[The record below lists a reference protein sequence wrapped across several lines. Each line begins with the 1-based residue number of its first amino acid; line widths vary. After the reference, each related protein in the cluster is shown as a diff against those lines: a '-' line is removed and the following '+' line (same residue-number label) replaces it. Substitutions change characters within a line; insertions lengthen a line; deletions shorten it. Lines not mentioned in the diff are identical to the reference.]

1 MRGEKKASALLY
13 LGRQDVLLWGGGL
26 NPSMCFCLFMVSV
39 SLKKKNECQTQVDGA
54 QISTNS

>member
-13 LGRQDVLLWGGGL
+13 LGRQDVLLLGGGL

-39 SLKKKNECQTQVDGA
+39 SLQKK
-54 QISTNS
+54 TNAKRKLMVRR